1 MAEAVA
7 PFVRGR
13 LRREVFAWLVA
24 LAIGAAPVIRYAFVA
39 EGRPLFP

>member
-7 PFVRGR
+7 SFARGR

-24 LAIGAAPVIRYAFVA
+24 LALGLAPVIRYAVVA
-39 EGRPLFP
+39 EGKPLFP